1 MALQRVAYIH
11 NRYRQAGGED
21 QTVASETAMLRAH
34 GHFVLECGKYNA
46 GILDQGL
53 VSRVGVGINAIWN
66 RDAYHELKDELVR
79 NRIDIAHFHNT
90 MPLYS
95 PLVYYAARDLGIPV
109 VQTLH
114 NWRFFC
120 PAATLYRDG
129 HVCEDCL
136 KKNLPIDAV
145 IHACYRGSRLGSLT
159 QALNIL
165 VHNSIGTFTKVVDA
179 YICMTEFARRKAI
192 EGGLPAERIFV
203 KPHFISPDP
212 GVGDGAGNFVLFV
225 ARLSAEK
232 GIRTLLRAWQ
242 LAQTGSVLKI
252 VGKGPES
259 GLVEAACREDST
271 IEWLGEQPYE
281 AVLELMGAARYV
293 VFPSEWYETFGRV
306 GIEAFAR
313 GTPVVA
319 SDIGGNPELVIQD
332 QNGSLFKTGDVKS
345 LAVQMQRFYGGAP
358 MRMREA
364 ARCSYLE
371 HYSESGNYLR
381 HMEIYRQAMIFTRA
395 TPTLIPPQAPMTE
408 QS

>member
-1 MALQRVAYIH
+1 
-11 NRYRQAGGED
+11 
-21 QTVASETAMLRAH
+21 
-34 GHFVLECGKYNA
+34 
-46 GILDQGL
+46 
-53 VSRVGVGINAIWN
+53 
-66 RDAYHELKDELVR
+66 VR

-252 VGKGPES
+252 VGKRPES

-281 AVLELMGAARYV
+281 AVLELMGAARKG
-293 VFPSEWYETFGRV
+293 FDDE
-306 GIEAFAR
+306 
-313 GTPVVA
+313 
-319 SDIGGNPELVIQD
+319 
-332 QNGSLFKTGDVKS
+332 S
-345 LAVQMQRFYGGAP
+345 LAVQMQRFSGGTP